1 MYCSTT
7 YISCISYVDW
17 CNMIRGNSYVASKL
31 LTGTDLIS
39 RKWTFSISR
48 VLEQTKARCPSCQT
62 TKMTVIAGKFAMLR
76 SPLFHRCF
84 HKHIYLCRQLCC
96 CSNKADTQLVA
107 ECPLTRAD
115 RLCHI
120 KKMTKRQT
128 TIHQMAK
135 ANQDNSSNNK
145 MVTNW
150 GVSKLQWKYQWLS
163 KTHSTSVHQ

>member
-17 CNMIRGNSYVASKL
+17 CNMIRGNSNVASKL

-62 TKMTVIAGKFAMLR
+62 TKMTVIAEKFAMLR

-120 KKMTKRQT
+120 KKWQNGKQQYTKWQKQIKTTAVTTKWWQT
-128 TIHQMAK
+128 EGYRNYNENINDYLK
-135 ANQDNSSNNK
+135 
-145 MVTNW
+145 
-150 GVSKLQWKYQWLS
+150 
-163 KTHSTSVHQ
+163 HSTSIHQ